1 MLDTNNIES
10 ECNSDNI
17 NSFSS
22 NIPSSNNNNLRKAL
36 GLSLVGYNLGSIYME
51 QQCNYWTR
59 HNAQLGIPLF
69 NTTDARTWSVQE
81 VASYVKKVV
90 ETNTSKS
97 SNTNEEISISDRFI
111 NQVYIYYYY
120 YYWCFTNSLISDYFL

>member
-1 MLDTNNIES
+1 VFDTNNIES

-17 NSFSS
+17 NSFSN

-36 GLSLVGYNLGSIYME
+36 GLSLVGYNLGSVYME
-51 QQCNYWTR
+51 QQCKYWTR

-90 ETNTSKS
+90 ETNSSKS
-97 SNTNEEISISDRFI
+97 SNTYEKISISNRFI

-120 YYWCFTNSLISDYFL
+120 YYWYITNSLISDYFL